1 MITTAIAITT
11 ILVIILH
18 WIAARRNRKIWEYR
32 FFLKILRDCKKDR
45 SLNES
50 LNRICCLFPN
60 FSKIFLIY
68 HSRKQKKCWKN
79 EFRIL
84 NRTLREIRKYNG
96 SQN

>member
-11 ILVIILH
+11 TLFIILH
-18 WIAARRNRKIWEYR
+18 WIAASRKYKIWEYR

-50 LNRICCLFPN
+50 LNRICCIFPN
-60 FSKIFLIY
+60 FSKIFLTY
-68 HSRKQKKCWKN
+68 YSRKQKKYWKN

-84 NRTLREIRKYNG
+84 NRTLKEIRKYNG
-96 SQN
+96 S